1 MISTTRIVGFV
12 VAVALAPIA
21 GAFLTGGFVP
31 GALGGEVTATNVGG
45 VFGVPVVSMKE
56 MRSLTVIRQ
65 QYDYSCGAAAIAT
78 LLTYHYGRATTEET
92 VFKAMYE
99 VGDQETIRVKGFS
112 MLDMKRYIDGQGYH
126 ADGFRLKAAR
136 LRQIGVPVITL
147 VDIKGYKHF
156 VVGKGMADDRVL
168 VGDPAF
174 GTSVMD
180 LERFEAIWSGTVL
193 AIRDAPH
200 EARKQFNKA
209 AEWSVRPRAPI
220 GDGVDRSGLSSF
232 TLHLP
237 GRRDF

>member
-1 MISTTRIVGFV
+1 MISIAGRFGFAA
-12 VAVALAPIA
+12 AVALAPIA
-21 GAFLTGGFVP
+21 GALLTGGFVP

-45 VFGVPVVSMKE
+45 VFNVPIISMKE
-56 MRSLTVIRQ
+56 KRSWTVIRQ

-78 LLTYHYGRATTEET
+78 LLSYHYARPTTEET

-112 MLDMKRYIDGQGYH
+112 MLDMKRYLDGRGYH
-126 ADGFRLKAAR
+126 SDGFRLKAAR
-136 LRQIGVPVITL
+136 LRKIGVPLITL

-156 VVGKGMADDRVL
+156 VVVKGMADDRVL

-193 AIRDAPH
+193 AIRDKPH

-209 AEWSVRPRAPI
+209 EEWSVRPRAPI
-220 GDGVDRSGLSSF
+220 GEGMDRSGLSSF
-232 TLHLP
+232 TLYLP